1 MALGVLLPLGTMTAA
16 AADIRPPAEAA
27 NLVVLIRFAGDQ
39 VGNADQPDTNLGY
52 NKAYSSTI
60 AGAPRTQWEL
70 LERRFNGT
78 GDVFAYNSFKE
89 YFTTVSDG
97 AHTVT
102 SVFPQTNKTDGTVA
116 YLTMDGGVGEYTDPV
131 GEQKL
136 ISEIAKKL
144 NAAFP
149 DLNGSTLDLNGD
161 GIVDNLMIL
170 ASVQKGGNYTPHTAN
185 AGLSAKIAGKSVG
198 PYNILETTYTGAHL
212 VDPFDIHTA
221 AHEYIHIYGIPDYY
235 RTPSKT
241 GTPVGLWDP
250 MGMPGGRPW
259 PLAVTRE
266 RLGWTNIQ
274 QIDTKTASYELVNPA
289 KAGGSARQ
297 AVKVYTPLS
306 KNEYFV
312 IEYRKQGN
320 RYTANSMDWNIQG
333 DGLIVYRV
341 NDTWKEEGNLLGND
355 YIYVFRPDEIGLTDS
370 AGTVS
375 RAALGTAS
383 SQRHALGT
391 ADMGKTITDGAI
403 CYSDGRNSGI
413 QIEVTAQKADAA
425 VFTISFPD
433 YSQMDFWETAVGTDG
448 KLPSMEETTFG
459 VKTAVEENSLY
470 VLAEGLNSA
479 RVFRYDGTT
488 WTDLGAC
495 AAQGGSTAITVWNG
509 SVYVLTA
516 SYRGENNLKRYE
528 NGTWTTLASVS
539 GFTANAPALG
549 VAGGKLYVLLDRNS
563 GKPQLYSLEG
573 DQLQPYGPPLS
584 VAYIVSPV
592 IFDENGA
599 PGVAYGSFR
608 TNVSTRVSVCRNDVW
623 EDILTNTVQS
633 NANAV
638 TKSGEKTYLL
648 STYTG
653 QSPILWVWEA
663 GKTPVKYSLEKIP
676 ANTSCGEIMAD
687 GAFLYVSVLQTGES
701 EADVFYAPQN
711 DPTDLTQLGK
721 AVAKPASDS
730 SAKRLGDQIYC
741 AIAAN
746 SKLDVKRHEMP
757 AQPVQQVTVT
767 FDAQTN
773 GGELADGSLKTQTGN
788 AGTALALPTVKE
800 RAGFNFTGW
809 WTEATGG
816 TQITGPAMFPAAD
829 ATYYAQWT
837 EKTAVDVT
845 FTSGEGV
852 WNDGTT
858 GEKKVPT
865 KPDLKATIPGTVS
878 RAGYTFDGWQS
889 DNAAYP
895 SLDAGAT
902 ETAVIREGQ
911 AVHYTP
917 KWSAKTYT
925 IRFDKGSQQDATGTV
940 NDQTYVYDT
949 ADAKLTTDV
958 FTSTT
963 HKMLGWSLDQ
973 NADAASYLAGAEF
986 DAALK
991 EAMTNSTDG
1000 TVTLY
1005 AVWME
1010 KDAVSMTFN
1019 AGNGTFADNSKE
1031 KVERVK
1037 PGQQNNLP
1045 DAPTRPGYEFAG
1057 WMSENKADYP
1067 DDLTADATQTP
1078 PAVEGK
1084 NVTFTAKW
1092 NAITYTI
1099 HFDTQMEGVTGGP
1112 VADLTYKFDGTCDTM
1127 TLPTGENLRFAGHTF
1142 LGWGLVSGDQ
1152 MTIFAPSSTIGDAI
1166 RNALLASATHEISLE
1181 MAWVTDSVTMHT
1193 IAASAGTNGT
1203 ISPNG
1208 SVQVEEGKDQTFTI
1222 TAASGYEIEKVLV
1235 DGVSVGAV
1243 SSYTFSAVTAE
1254 HTISVT
1260 FKKSAD
1266 APAPVDPKPM
1276 PSIPSKE
1283 PAKPSQN
1290 PDAGPTL
1297 PFTDVT
1303 EGAWYRDAVEYL
1315 YVNEIMNG
1323 VSQTSFGPEQNMTRG
1338 MITTML
1344 HRVDGKPFVSGNHPF
1359 LDAQAG
1365 YFASAIRWAQQKGIV
1380 MGTSATQFSPNAP
1393 MTREQ
1398 LAVALYR
1405 YAKYLGR
1412 NTGRAVNLS
1421 GFEDGNA
1428 VSSYA
1433 RDAMAWAV
1441 AEGLL
1446 TGVGSSRLAPTAP
1459 ATRAQ
1464 VAVILYRF
1472 LRAG

>member
-1 MALGVLLPLGTMTAA
+1 MVLGVLLPLGTMTAA

-185 AGLSAKIAGKSVG
+185 AGLSVQIAGKSVG

-320 RYTANSMDWNIQG
+320 RYTANSMDWSILG

-383 SQRHALGT
+383 SQRHALGM

-448 KLPSMEETTFG
+448 KLPSMEETTF

-516 SYRGENNLKRYE
+516 SYRGENNLKCYE

-549 VAGGKLYVLLDRNS
+549 VAGGKLYVLLDQNS

-573 DQLQPYGPPLS
+573 DQLKPYGPPLS
-584 VAYIVSPV
+584 VAHIVSPV

-608 TNVSTRVSVCRNDVW
+608 TNESTRVSVCRNDVW

-653 QSPILWVWEA
+653 QSPVLWVWEA

-746 SKLDVKRHEMP
+746 GKLDVKRHEMP

-773 GGELADGSLKTQTGN
+773 GGELADGSAGTQTGN
-788 AGTALALPTVKE
+788 TGTALTLPAVKE
-800 RAGFNFTGW
+800 RTGFNFTGW

-816 TQITGPAMFPAAD
+816 TQVTDPAMFPAAD
-829 ATYYAQWT
+829 TTYYAQWT

-889 DNAAYP
+889 GNAAYP

-925 IRFDKGSQQDATGTV
+925 IRFDKNGQQDATGTV

-973 NADAASYLAGAEF
+973 NADAARYLAGAEI
-986 DAALK
+986 DSVLK
-991 EAMTNSTDG
+991 EAMTKSLNG
-1000 TVTLY
+1000 TVVLY
-1005 AVWME
+1005 AVWQENE
-1010 KDAVSMTFN
+1010 KPDVTVTFDAAT
-1019 AGNGTFADNSKE
+1019 NGGKFADGTAENKMQTG
-1031 KVERVK
+1031 KA
-1037 PGQQNNLP
+1037 GDALTLP
-1045 DAPTRPGYEFAG
+1045 AVQERPGFAFDG
-1057 WMSENKADYP
+1057 WF
-1067 DDLTADATQTP
+1067 TADGTKITAPAIIPAASATYYARWT
-1078 PAVEGK
+1078 
-1084 NVTFTAKW
+1084 
-1092 NAITYTI
+1092 AITYTI

-1208 SVQVEEGKDQTFTI
+1208 SVQVEDGKDQTFTI
-1222 TAASGYEIEKVLV
+1222 TAASGYEIEDVLV

-1254 HTISVT
+1254 HTISAT

-1290 PDAGPTL
+1290 PNAGPTL
-1297 PFTDVT
+1297 PFADVT

-1323 VSQTSFGPEQNMTRG
+1323 VSQTNFGPEQNMTRG
-1338 MITTML
+1338 MITTIL
-1344 HRVDGKPFVSGNHPF
+1344 HRVDGKPAASGNHPF

-1365 YFASAIRWAQQKGIV
+1365 YFARAIRWAQQEGIM

-1421 GFEDGNA
+1421 GFEDGNT
-1428 VSSYA
+1428 VSSFA

-1446 TGVGSSRLAPTAP
+1446 TGVGGSRLAPTAP

-1464 VAVILYRF
+1464 VAVILYRC